1 MRIFGIRFS
10 PVGFYFMPKPKHSF
24 RSYVNFRLEL
34 VSRTARQAAD
44 KIYTRTCGLDILHIR
59 ILRIVAERP
68 DQAVNYVVRESMLD
82 RTLVSRIVSELVR
95 RGLLKRTV
103 SSSDARQILLATT
116 PAGIKRVRKA
126 NALGD
131 ALNSDLLQALSERE
145 IEIFDRCLAKLAKWR
160 PKDSDAHMPQDR
172 TGKKEIRTGRQR
184 DYKPVRSK

>member
-1 MRIFGIRFS
+1 MRNSEQNLVLR
-10 PVGFYFMPKPKHSF
+10 PGFIMPTPKPSF

-44 KIYTRTCGLDILHIR
+44 KIYKRKCGLDILHIR

-68 DQAVNYVVRESMLD
+68 NQAVNYVVRESMLD

-95 RGLLKRTV
+95 QGLLKRAI

-116 PAGIKRVRKA
+116 SAGIKRVRKA

-131 ALNSDLLQALSERE
+131 ALNNDLLEVLSERE
-145 IEIFDRCLAKLAKWR
+145 IEVFNRCLAKLAKWR
-160 PKDSDAHMPQDR
+160 PKDSNTR
-172 TGKKEIRTGRQR
+172 LL
-184 DYKPVRSK
+184 